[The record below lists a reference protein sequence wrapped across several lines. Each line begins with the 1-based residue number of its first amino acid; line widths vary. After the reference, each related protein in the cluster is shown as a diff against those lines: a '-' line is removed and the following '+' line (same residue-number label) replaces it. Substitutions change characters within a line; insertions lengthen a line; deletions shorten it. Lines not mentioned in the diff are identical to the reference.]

1 MAREIVRAIN
11 NKTYDLDTIIDVR
24 SNYNGLTVAAAIEK
38 DRRCIMELVKKYGLH
53 FTDAVVAKAGLK
65 RTITHERAYCE
76 VVEHRM
82 PNIKQKYKKDTESV
96 EKIIDKLNVLSSSNA
111 DMGTLPTDD
120 STDSEESTYI
130 ITAHPNKQNYNED
143 DEDE

>member
-53 FTDAVVAKAGLK
+53 FTDAVIEKARLK
-65 RTITHERAYCE
+65 RTITHEQTYCE

-96 EKIIDKLNVLSSSNA
+96 EKIIDKLNVLSYSYVDDNA
-111 DMGTLPTDD
+111 MPMND
-120 STDSEESTYI
+120 STENEESTYI
-130 ITAHPNKQNYNED
+130 ITTRPNKQDYSQPPLP
-143 DEDE
+143 

>member
-53 FTDAVVAKAGLK
+53 FTDAVIEKARLK
-65 RTITHERAYCE
+65 RTITHKQTYCE

-96 EKIIDKLNVLSSSNA
+96 EKIIDKLNVLSSSA
-111 DMGTLPTDD
+111 DISPLLTDD
-120 STDSEESTYI
+120 STESEETTYI
-130 ITAHPNKQNYNED
+130 ITAHPNKQDYNED

>member
-24 SNYNGLTVAAAIEK
+24 SNYNGLTVATAIEK

-53 FTDAVVAKAGLK
+53 FTDAVIEKARLK
-65 RTITHERAYCE
+65 RTITHEQTYCE

-96 EKIIDKLNVLSSSNA
+96 EKIIDKLNVLSSSA
-111 DMGTLPTDD
+111 DISPLLTDD
-120 STDSEESTYI
+120 STESEESTYI
-130 ITAHPNKQNYNED
+130 ITAHPNKQDYNED